1 PEELAPV
8 LMRGRVG
15 FVRSGNLATVSES
28 YGLEP
33 LQKAPLEIQFAG
45 PAASQVAGHQA
56 VSPVAIAEKVEHIPD
71 PSGKSS
77 KNSLAPQEFSRLVKS
92 GPAETSG
99 ERLFGGSDFIEAA
112 EDVLRLAA
120 ESPLDPDLRMLSGIA
135 LFTA

>member
-1 PEELAPV
+1 LMGIPLTTSLGWDLILCRNVLIYFDQATAVSCARRLAASLSSDGWLFFAAGEMAFSPPEELAPV

-71 PSGKSS
+71 PSG
-77 KNSLAPQEFSRLVKS
+77 
-92 GPAETSG
+92 
-99 ERLFGGSDFIEAA
+99 
-112 EDVLRLAA
+112 
-120 ESPLDPDLRMLSGIA
+120 
-135 LFTA
+135 